1 MDKVSH
7 RLLPWKGRLTTLVG
21 RSVLV
26 LPVLSSNPVHVSMV
40 IGLLGWVIK
49 AIDKKHRAFL
59 WTGTDSIHGGQCLVS
74 WTNVCCL
81 RAVGGLVI
89 PDLRMSGFA
98 LRLRWL
104 WLQRSSHPYWADLK
118 APLERSVSYMF
129 AASTFFMPDDGKS
142 TLFWMDQWIEGRSV
156 TSSLSC
162 PRVSGLRARSLL
174 PSLTTP
180 G

>member
-1 MDKVSH
+1 M
-7 RLLPWKGRLTTLVG
+7 
-21 RSVLV
+21 
-26 LPVLSSNPVHVSMV
+26 
-40 IGLLGWVIK
+40 
-49 AIDKKHRAFL
+49 
-59 WTGTDSIHGGQCLVS
+59 GGNALCP
-74 WTNVCCL
+74 
-81 RAVGGLVI
+81 G
-89 PDLRMSGFA
+89 RMSAALELSADLLFLICECQVSLYAFA
-98 LRLRWL
+98 E
-104 WLQRSSHPYWADLK
+104 RSSHPYWADLK

-162 PRVSGLRARSLL
+162 PRVSGICARSLL